1 MFFNQRDVAMDLKE
15 KCQKAI
21 EWCLESIKNMKEGKR
36 AVSIGEALRSRH
48 KEEGKAMSRG
58 KALLSRLKEEGNW

>member
-21 EWCLESIKNMKEGKR
+21 EWCLEGIKNMKVGK
-36 AVSIGEALRSRH
+36 
-48 KEEGKAMSRG
+48 KAMSRG
-58 KALLSRLKEEGNW
+58 EALHSRLKEGGKAMGRGEALLSRNKEEGKW